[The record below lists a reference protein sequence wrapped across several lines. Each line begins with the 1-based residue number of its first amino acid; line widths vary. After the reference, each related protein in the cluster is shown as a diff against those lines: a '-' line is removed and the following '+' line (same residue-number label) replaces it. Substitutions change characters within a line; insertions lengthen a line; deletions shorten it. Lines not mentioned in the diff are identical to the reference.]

1 MFAVTLALVPV
12 LAGPWPLVVGII
24 AGEVGRLVASYALA
38 PHRPRSSFDRARVA
52 DLLRYGRWVT
62 GSSIALLFLLYM
74 DDAMVAGLLGAG
86 ALAVYQV
93 AYQIAGIP
101 ASEISLVVG
110 EVAFTSMARLR
121 DEPARLARSFLQSY
135 ELVAGL
141 AIPVAVALAA
151 TASPTIALLLGDKW
165 TGAIPVIQVLAAWGV
180 LRALGALTTALFKA
194 VGRPDIPARHHWRM
208 VLCTGVL
215 LVPMIELWGI
225 VGAAVAVLVPNLVI
239 HWLRYCDVATVL
251 DIRQER
257 ILERLQGPAIAGAVM
272 GAAMAPVCV
281 ATAAWWPGW
290 TLLGAAAV
298 GAVTYLGALALMERA
313 GRCHALR
320 SAWLLTRGAP
330 V

>member
-1 MFAVTLALVPV
+1 VTLQRGLAYKRLAIASLVETVAMFAVTLALVPV
-12 LAGPWPLVVGII
+12 LDGPWPLVVGII
-24 AGEVGRLVASYALA
+24 AGEVGRLIASYALA

-74 DDAMVAGLLGAG
+74 DDAMVATLLGAG

-101 ASEISLVVG
+101 ASEISHVVG

-121 DEPARLARSFLQSY
+121 SEPARLARSFLQSY
-135 ELVAGL
+135 EVVAAF
-141 AIPVAVALAA
+141 AIPVAIALAV
-151 TASPTIALLLGDKW
+151 TASPTIALLLGDEW
-165 TGAIPVIQVLAAWGV
+165 IDAVPVIQVLAAW
-180 LRALGALTTALFKA
+180 
-194 VGRPDIPARHHWRM
+194 
-208 VLCTGVL
+208 GVL

-225 VGAAVAVLVPNLVI
+225 VGAAFAVLVPNLVI

-251 DIRQER
+251 DIRQAR

-272 GAAMAPVCV
+272 GVSMTTICV

-290 TLLGAAAV
+290 TLLGAAV
-298 GAVTYLGALALMERA
+298 IGAATYLGALALMERT

-320 SAWLLTRGAP
+320 SAWLLTRGASA
-330 V
+330 